1 MSLKGRLVGFEGR
14 SSFLLKEEKSLWRGM
29 KWQYF
34 LFKRTNF
41 VLRRGRECFS
51 SLNEKKRVE
60 FEGKKGKK
68 RESSYF
74 LKNIVKR
81 DYYQTILSRKH
92 SYTMLKMIG
101 IDLFKIRGI
110 FCNFGVFYKSRNFV
124 ANYSEL
130 SSYKFPLG
138 ASSISETYNPTKETL
153 LYNTSGF
160 FERLKIR
167 MKYRLM
173 RQIRPFN
180 VDDISALFTWLIACN
195 ILWVIIGTTTFFSLV
210 LAAVNSVFA
219 QEYLAT
225 KIGEYLTKETGIT
238 VLFESSIVPKWKDGT
253 ISFRNVFISRN
264 PYNQNLKNN
273 VRKGLISEIPSVI
286 TEDITN
292 SFKFKS
298 EEKSNYTQF
307 YLIIENIDVVF
318 SFVKWFSGTGIIKD
332 IDIRGVRGIIDG
344 SNICLD
350 KDAPPLDLK
359 SFRKNRQLSDFE
371 IENVRLKNVLV
382 TVFQSKNFRPFTV
395 SIYNCELPRLRKQWL
410 LYDILNANTISGSY
424 DNSLFTLHPHQ
435 TFLSDI
441 NEKKGKEVRK
451 TRLRIDNVNID
462 HINKGVEGP
471 IGWITYGYVDFIL
484 DFVFPNENENI
495 NFMKVMHNIIDNVE
509 TTFMQQ
515 ENESEKDRFILQD
528 TANETSSESL
538 QELVQT
544 GNFKNSQF
552 ASTKDIMIDIKVVL
566 HGVKANVPLFTKQ
579 LSYVSN
585 ALIRPIV
592 AYINSHN
599 TYIPIACKVIKNL
612 DDFNGSWTIYDSE
625 LINDLSK
632 EIYNAFANI
641 VVDQDVK
648 RHYIRTVSAWSFE
661 MAIHAFLTSLIG
673 IIHPV

>member
-1 MSLKGRLVGFEGR
+1 MYLKTRLICFHGRQSFSSEMEKNLWRTMKYRFFFLKGIDPV
-14 SSFLLKEEKSLWRGM
+14 WRGRR
-29 KWQYF
+29 YCF
-34 LFKRTNF
+34 LSLNQEKRLDF
-41 VLRRGRECFS
+41 DDK
-51 SLNEKKRVE
+51 NEKKR
-60 FEGKKGKK
+60 
-68 RESSYF
+68 RWNYF
-74 LKNIVKR
+74 LKNIIR
-81 DYYQTILSRKH
+81 RHYSRTIFSQKY
-92 SYTMLKMIG
+92 SYSVSKVFETG
-101 IDLFKIRGI
+101 LFKIKGI
-110 FCNFGVFYKSRNFV
+110 FGNFGLFFKSRNLV

-130 SSYKFPLG
+130 SSYKFPLR
-138 ASSISETYNPTKETL
+138 APSITETYRPTKEVL
-153 LYNTSGF
+153 LSSTSGF
-160 FERLKIR
+160 FGRLKIR

-180 VDDISALFTWLIACN
+180 IDDISAMFTWLIACN
-195 ILWVIIGTTTFFSLV
+195 ILWIIVGTTTFFSLV
-210 LAAVNSVFA
+210 LAAANSVFA

-238 VLFESSIVPKWKDGT
+238 VLFESAIVPKWKDGT
-253 ISFRNVFISRN
+253 ISFRNVFISRS

-273 VRKGLISEIPSVI
+273 VRKGIISEISGVI
-286 TEDITN
+286 TENTTN
-292 SFKFKS
+292 SFDFYP
-298 EEKSNYTQF
+298 EKESNYTQF
-307 YLIIENIDVVF
+307 HLIIENIDVVF

-332 IDIRGVRGIIDG
+332 IDIKGVRGVIDS
-344 SNICLD
+344 SNINLD
-350 KDAPPLDLK
+350 NDASPLSPKFL
-359 SFRKNRQLSDFE
+359 RKNRQSSSFE
-371 IENVRLKNVLV
+371 IENFRLKNVLV

-435 TFLSDI
+435 TFLSNID
-441 NEKKGKEVRK
+441 EKKDKEAKK

-462 HINKGVEGP
+462 HINKGIEGP

-495 NFMKVMHNIIDNVE
+495 NFMKAMHNIIDNIE
-509 TTFMQQ
+509 TIFIKQ
-515 ENESEKDRFILQD
+515 ENEGEKGAFILQD
-528 TANETSSESL
+528 TINETSPEL
-538 QELVQT
+538 LRELVQIRD
-544 GNFKNSQF
+544 FKNSQIV
-552 ASTKDIMIDIKVVL
+552 STKDIIIDIKVAL
-566 HGVKANVPLFTKQ
+566 HGVKANVPLFKKQ

-599 TYIPIACKVIKNL
+599 TYISVACKVIKNL

-625 LINDLSK
+625 LINELSK

-641 VVDQDVK
+641 VMNQDVK
-648 RHYIRTVSAWSFE
+648 RHYIRTISAWSLE